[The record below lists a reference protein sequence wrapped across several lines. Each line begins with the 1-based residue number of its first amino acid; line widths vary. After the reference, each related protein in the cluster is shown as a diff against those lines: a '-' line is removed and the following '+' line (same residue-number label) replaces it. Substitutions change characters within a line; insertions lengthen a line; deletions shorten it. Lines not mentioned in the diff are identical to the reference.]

1 MRETKKSFSICDYD
15 LDATLMSGQA
25 FRWRRDG
32 NAWVGVIGHNWVRLE
47 STDDS
52 IVAETA
58 APQTDWI
65 WLCHYLQIE
74 VEMSRVLE
82 SFPNDEPMREAT
94 AACRG
99 LRLLRQDPWECLAS
113 FILSSTKQILQIQ
126 QIVARVCERYGE
138 AIPVPAGHEP
148 AVAFPCPARLAEVDE
163 ASLRDCKMG
172 FRAPYLLA
180 SARAVAEGKLDLAA
194 LQK

>member
-126 QIVARVCERYGE
+126 AIVRTLCVRFGE
-138 AIPVPAGHEP
+138 EVPGLTGAEP
-148 AVAFPCPARLAEVDE
+148 QFSFPAFPRLSL
-163 ASLRDCKMG
+163 ASESDLRDCRMG
-172 FRAPYLLA
+172 FRAPYL
-180 SARAVAEGKLDLAA
+180 KAA
-194 LQK
+194 A